1 MTKQPTARRP
11 RPRLAHVRRRQKR
24 RLRLRDWRVRAR
36 LVALILIPTG
46 VGVVLGAQ
54 QVITSWAAAGQYQ
67 RVLEKAELGDTVIE
81 LTHQLA
87 RERDLAVYFVA
98 TGRSAARAEPLRRQ
112 FAPVDEAVAAVR
124 AKAQAITPDHGE
136 SAWTITQQMI
146 SRLPEIPATRGI
158 VQSTQL
164 LALPALTKYSQII
177 NAFQQ
182 FHDQISQGGDQEALG
197 NSVRALAALSKA
209 HDAAS
214 QQRGLL
220 AAVAS
225 AGRFQ
230 SGELERFMAARA
242 QQESEIAVFRSVA
255 TLDQLQTYD
264 DIVTGTLVDRAEA
277 IRLRALAQ
285 VTEGGRVDLDP
296 GREDDAERWFE
307 AISGTVDGMWTV
319 QRRLGES
326 INVQSRTL
334 QDSARRDALLAATY
348 SLLLLLA
355 VLMVTAIMAQ
365 SLVRPLRRLRT
376 EALHIAGVRLPRTV
390 RSLHEAGDETTVA
403 IPPIGV
409 DSLDEVGEVA
419 RAFDEVHREA
429 VRLAGEESRL
439 RANVNAMFVSLSRR
453 SQTLVQRQ
461 IKLIDGLERGEQ
473 DEQRLAS
480 LFTLDHLATR
490 MRRNNENLL
499 LLAGQ
504 EPPRRWNKPVSVADV
519 VRACLSEVENYERV
533 TPRVATRSAVSGQAV
548 NDIIHLL
555 AELVENALSFSPQTT
570 SVVVT
575 AAAIEGGGAVLSISD
590 SGIGMVPDELAQAN
604 ERLSNVPTVDVSV
617 SRRMGLFVVAR
628 LAHRHGIRVQL
639 HLNDSKGL
647 TATVFLP
654 EALLQPPAQST
665 PAASFGRPFDIS
677 DSWVTPPP
685 PVVPSP
691 RPYSPAVGTGSADW
705 PSFATDPGPDKSSAD
720 WSADSI
726 WPGMFDT
733 PGARARFDLLRGG
746 PGPVPGGPSFGG
758 PVPDSP
764 AFGGPI
770 PGPVPGS
777 PAFGGAAPGPIA
789 SGPIANGPVPDG
801 SVPARAISVD
811 PLGTGLGVA
820 PVPDP
825 DGYLPI
831 FAAVTSAWFNHDT
844 SDGAWSSP
852 QADAGWSAAEAAAS
866 PANDG
871 TTASGLPKRV
881 PKANLV
887 PGSADNPSV
896 PKGVAPIPQISPEQV
911 RDRMASYQ
919 QGFRAARDDICM
931 RSIPPFDAGSTTR
944 EEGP

>member
-1 MTKQPTARRP
+1 M
-11 RPRLAHVRRRQKR
+11 
-24 RLRLRDWRVRAR
+24 RAR

-54 QVITSWAAAGQYQ
+54 QVITSWAAASQYQ
-67 RVLEKAELGDTVIE
+67 RVLEKAELGDAVVE

-98 TGRSAARAEPLRRQ
+98 AGRSAARAEPLRRQ
-112 FAPVDEAVAAVR
+112 FGPVDEAVAAVR
-124 AKAQAITPDHGE
+124 AKAQVIGSDHGE
-136 SAWTITQQMI
+136 IAWTITQQMI

-177 NAFQQ
+177 SAFQQ
-182 FHDQISQGGDQEALG
+182 FHDQIAQGGDQEALG

-264 DIVTGTLVDRAEA
+264 DTVTGTLVDRAEV

-285 VTEGGRVDLDP
+285 VTEGRRIDLDP
-296 GREDDAERWFE
+296 ERGDDAERWFE

-390 RSLHEAGDETTVA
+390 RSLRDTGDEVTMA

-439 RANVNAMFVSLSRR
+439 RTNVNAMFVSLSRR

-473 DEQRLAS
+473 DEQRLSS

-604 ERLSNVPTVDVSV
+604 ERLSRVPTVDVSV

-654 EALLQPPAQST
+654 EALLQEPAQPT
-665 PAASFGRPFDIS
+665 AGVAASFGRPFEIS
-677 DSWVTPPP
+677 DSWATNPP
-685 PVVPSP
+685 PVVPPP
-691 RPYSPAVGTGSADW
+691 RPYSPALEPSMEPSAANW
-705 PSFATDPGPDKSSAD
+705 PSFATDPATDEPSNGRSAP
-720 WSADSI
+720 SI
-726 WPGMFDT
+726 WPGLFDT

-746 PGPVPGGPSFGG
+746 PGPVPGN
-758 PVPDSP
+758 
-764 AFGGPI
+764 
-770 PGPVPGS
+770 
-777 PAFGGAAPGPIA
+777 PAFGGAAA
-789 SGPIANGPVPDG
+789 
-801 SVPARAISVD
+801 PADPLSMGVSVD
-811 PLGTGLGVA
+811 PT
-820 PVPDP
+820 P

-831 FAAVTSAWFNHDT
+831 FAAVESAWFNHDT
-844 SDGAWSSP
+844 ADGAWSSL

-887 PGSADNPSV
+887 PGSAESPSV

-919 QGFRAARDDICM
+919 QGFRTARDDICM
-931 RSIPPFDAGSTTR
+931 RSIPPFATPPFDAGSTTR

>member
-1 MTKQPTARRP
+1 M
-11 RPRLAHVRRRQKR
+11 
-24 RLRLRDWRVRAR
+24 RAR

-67 RVLEKAELGDTVIE
+67 RVLEKAELGDAIIE

-98 TGRSAARAEPLRRQ
+98 AGRSAARAEPLRRQ
-112 FAPVDEAVAAVR
+112 FGPVDEAVAAVR
-124 AKAQAITPDHGE
+124 AKAQTITPDHGE
-136 SAWTITQQMI
+136 SAWTITQQLV
-146 SRLPEIPATRGI
+146 SRLPEIPATRGV

-164 LALPALTKYSQII
+164 LALPALTKYSQVIS
-177 NAFQQ
+177 AFQQ
-182 FHDQISQGGDQEALG
+182 FHDQIAQGGDQEALG
-197 NSVRALAALSKA
+197 NSVRALSALAKA

-264 DIVTGTLVDRAEA
+264 DTVTGTLVDRAEA

-285 VTEGGRVDLDP
+285 VTAGGRIDLDP
-296 GREDDAERWFE
+296 DRKDDAERWFV

-390 RSLHEAGDETTVA
+390 RSLHEAGDETALA

-604 ERLSNVPTVDVSV
+604 ERLAHVPTVDVSV

-654 EALLQPPAQST
+654 EALLQPPAQPT

-677 DSWVTPPP
+677 DSWAVTPP
-685 PVVPSP
+685 PVVPPP
-691 RPYSPAVGTGSADW
+691 RPYSPAMGTGPADW
-705 PSFATDPGPDKSSAD
+705 PSFATDPGPDRPSAS
-720 WSADSI
+720 WSASSI
-726 WPGMFDT
+726 WPGVFDT

-746 PGPVPGGPSFGG
+746 PGPVPG
-758 PVPDSP
+758 SP
-764 AFGGPI
+764 AFGSAVPGPI
-770 PGPVPGS
+770 PGPVTGAVPESPAFGGSAPGS
-777 PAFGGAAPGPIA
+777 PAFGGAAP
-789 SGPIANGPVPDG
+789 DG
-801 SVPARAISVD
+801 AGPARAVSVD

-820 PVPDP
+820 PVTAP

-831 FAAVTSAWFNHDT
+831 FAAVKSAWFDHDT
-844 SDGAWSSP
+844 SEGAWSSP
-852 QADAGWSAAEAAAS
+852 EADAGWSAAEAAAS

-887 PGSADNPSV
+887 PGSADTPSV

-911 RDRMASYQ
+911 RDRMAGYQ
-919 QGFRAARDDICM
+919 QGFRAARDEICM
-931 RSIPPFDAGSTTR
+931 RSIPPFDIPPFAIPPFDAGSTTR

>member
-1 MTKQPTARRP
+1 M
-11 RPRLAHVRRRQKR
+11 
-24 RLRLRDWRVRAR
+24 RAR
-36 LVALILIPTG
+36 LVALIVIPTG
-46 VGVVLGAQ
+46 VGVVVGAQ

-67 RVLEKAELGDTVIE
+67 RVLDKAELGDAVIE

-87 RERDLAVYFVA
+87 HERDLAVYYIA
-98 TGRSAARAEPLRRQ
+98 AGRTPERDEPMRGQ
-112 FAPVDEAVAAVR
+112 FAPVDQAAAAVR
-124 AKAQAITPDHGE
+124 AKALVITTDHGE
-136 SAWTITQQMI
+136 SAWTITQQML
-146 SRLPEIPATRGI
+146 SRLPEIAATRDT
-158 VQSTQL
+158 VLKTQL

-177 NAFQQ
+177 NAFEQ
-182 FHDQISQGGDQEALG
+182 FHDQISQGGDQEALA
-197 NSVRALAALSKA
+197 NSVRALSALAKA

-225 AGRFQ
+225 VGRFQ
-230 SGELERFMAARA
+230 SGELDRFMAARA
-242 QQESEIAVFRSVA
+242 QQESEISVFRSVA
-255 TLDQLQTYD
+255 TLDELQTYD
-264 DIVTGTLVDRAEA
+264 DTVTGTLVDRAEV

-285 VTEGGRVDLDP
+285 VTEGDRIDIDP
-296 GREDDAERWFE
+296 EGSDDADRWFQ
-307 AISGTVDGMWTV
+307 AISGTVDGIWTV

-326 INVQSRTL
+326 IIVQSRTL
-334 QDSARRDALLAATY
+334 QDAARREALLAATY

-355 VLMVTAIMAQ
+355 VLIATAIMAR

-390 RSLHEAGDETTVA
+390 RTLRETGDESTVA
-403 IPPIGV
+403 IAPIGV

-439 RANVNAMFVSLSRR
+439 RADVNAMFVSLSRR
-453 SQTLVQRQ
+453 GQTMVQRL
-461 IKLIDGLERGEQ
+461 IKLIDGLEQGEQ

-533 TPRVATRSAVSGQAV
+533 TARITTPSAVSGQAV

-570 SVVVT
+570 PVVV
-575 AAAIEGGGAVLSISD
+575 AAGTIGGAVGGGGIMLSITD
-590 SGIGMVPDELAQAN
+590 TGVGMVPDELTQAN
-604 ERLSNVPTVDVSV
+604 ERLSRAPAVDISV

-628 LAHRHGIRVQL
+628 LANRHGIRVQL
-639 HLNDSKGL
+639 RQNDARGL

-654 EALLQPPAQST
+654 EALLQPPAYPT
-665 PAASFGRPFDIS
+665 PGPAFGRPFAGP
-677 DSWVTPPP
+677 DSWDPRP
-685 PVVPSP
+685 PVPQPP
-691 RPYSPAVGTGSADW
+691 RQRTPDMADW
-705 PSFATDPGPDKSSAD
+705 PSFATDPAPEEPAAG
-720 WSADSI
+720 WY
-726 WPGMFDT
+726 GTFDT
-733 PGARARFDLLRGG
+733 PAARARFDVLRGG
-746 PGPVPGGPSFGG
+746 TPT
-758 PVPDSP
+758 PDP
-764 AFGGPI
+764 AFR
-770 PGPVPGS
+770 
-777 PAFGGAAPGPIA
+777 
-789 SGPIANGPVPDG
+789 GPIANGSSPGGHVGARPVAG
-801 SVPARAISVD
+801 D
-811 PLGTGLGVA
+811 PLSGRLGDRA
-820 PVPDP
+820 ANPGDPLSARLDRSADEPVT

-831 FAAVTSAWFNHDT
+831 FAAVESAWFNRDK
-844 SDGAWSSP
+844 SDSGWGSP
-852 QADAGWSAAEAAAS
+852 EVDAGWSAAEAAAS

-887 PGSADNPSV
+887 PGSADTTSV
-896 PKGVAPIPQISPEQV
+896 PKGVAPIPQTSPEEV
-911 RDRMASYQ
+911 RDRMTSYQ
-919 QGFRAARDDICM
+919 RGFRAARDEIST
-931 RSIPPFDAGSTTR
+931 RSIPPFASGSTTR